1 METLGTMFSW
11 AVFGLVVGFIAR
23 MLYPGRQ
30 PLGFFGTMALGVLGS
45 FLGGAIAW
53 VFGYRPDDGVLHG
66 SGWIMSI
73 VGAMI
78 VVWMGLFAGSR
89 STRTGMR
96 SM

>member
-1 METLGTMFSW
+1 METLGTLISW

-45 FLGGAIAW
+45 FLGGVIAW
-53 VFGYRPDDGVLHG
+53 IFGYRPDEGVFHG

-89 STRTGMR
+89 GTRTMKP
-96 SM
+96 M